1 MVRDRM
7 IIKFIVLIIRI
18 SIQNGLRDHEQ
29 DIQVSKKW
37 KDNVCGLTVD
47 TMMLY
52 LSTLMLTHSPKYDR
66 LTPVSKTVRG
76 IFTLFGLEEPRGG
89 RISRQ

>member
-29 DIQVSKKW
+29 DI
-37 KDNVCGLTVD
+37 
-47 TMMLY
+47 
-52 LSTLMLTHSPKYDR
+52 
-66 LTPVSKTVRG
+66 
-76 IFTLFGLEEPRGG
+76 
-89 RISRQ
+89 